1 MFMAIRKFKTLHV
14 ALDEQEYFD
23 LLKLK
28 AEYHA
33 KNWADLFKKVSAL
46 GHEKR

>member
-1 MFMAIRKFKTLHV
+1 MAIPKFKTLHV
-14 ALDEQEYFD
+14 ALSEQEYFD

-33 KNWADLFKKVSAL
+33 KNWADLFRMVANARR
-46 GHEKR
+46 E